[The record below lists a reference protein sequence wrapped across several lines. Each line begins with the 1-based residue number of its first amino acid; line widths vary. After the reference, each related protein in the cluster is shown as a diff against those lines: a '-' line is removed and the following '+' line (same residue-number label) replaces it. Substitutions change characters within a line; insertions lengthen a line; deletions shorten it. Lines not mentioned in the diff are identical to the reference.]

1 MRMRLRWAFDAALE
15 SFWFL
20 PLLMVAVSQ
29 SLVLPAM
36 LFGADPASWAAA
48 AGLDALAERIRAL
61 AEGLDPDGARDV
73 LGMVAGGMI
82 TTVSIVFSLSF
93 VALTLTSQ
101 QIGPRI
107 IDFWLRSNATQA
119 LLGLSLAA
127 FFAALSGLLAM
138 TQTSEDGRVA
148 LMAVAFAAVLGSLA
162 LVAVVL
168 FATRMSEAIRADA
181 TVARIGDAFVT
192 ACRAGKVRMGVAEAD
207 AAAALEALAEA
218 EGVVIRADAA
228 GYLGDMDL
236 DALAGWAGSHG
247 LRLIVL
253 PRENDHV
260 LPGRPLARVLGQHG
274 DPSEL
279 ETALRGRLAL
289 TSRRRRSG
297 VADFEG
303 DALAEVALRALSPS
317 INDPFTA
324 MACIDR
330 IAEGC
335 CVLARLGPPSRLR
348 WADGG
353 GDGGAPGGPDDGGK
367 RVAIVAAQS
376 CGAAWLAPRL
386 LHPVLDAGRD
396 KAVVLERAAQALS
409 DIARIAWLEEDRAAV
424 RRLLDRVKRA
434 ADALADPDDRV
445 LVRDALA
452 DPAMD

>member
-1 MRMRLRWAFDAALE
+1 
-15 SFWFL
+15 
-20 PLLMVAVSQ
+20 
-29 SLVLPAM
+29 
-36 LFGADPASWAAA
+36 
-48 AGLDALAERIRAL
+48 
-61 AEGLDPDGARDV
+61 
-73 LGMVAGGMI
+73 MI